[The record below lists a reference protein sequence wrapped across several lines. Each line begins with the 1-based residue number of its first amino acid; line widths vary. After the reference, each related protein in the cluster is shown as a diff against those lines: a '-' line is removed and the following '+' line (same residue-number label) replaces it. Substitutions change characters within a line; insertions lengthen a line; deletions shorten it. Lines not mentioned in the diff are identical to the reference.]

1 LLSSVAAPEMTPRPP
16 LVCCRRGITAA
27 HEKSKIKSACYRS
40 ANGRA
45 AAFPSE
51 IKVSSRT
58 NQAWLKAFGGG
69 KAHPSGPRRMERAM
83 QIDSV
88 RRLCNGVIDIDSYRR
103 EALILRRQTG
113 VKFFR
118 SIGRSN
124 WPFVGEMVII
134 VAFALALHLML
145 PMSAGAEVPE
155 AIAARGEAMVTT
167 VHAVGAQVYEC
178 KLDSAGKLAWQFR
191 EPIATLF
198 VGGETV
204 GRHYAGPNWEMNDGS
219 AVRGKVVG
227 QAPGERSSDI
237 SLLKLEAAPWGRAGQ
252 FSSIT
257 TIQRLNTRGGVAS
270 TTSCDSAG
278 TFLSV
283 PYTADYAFYRKAGP
297 L

>member
-1 LLSSVAAPEMTPRPP
+1 MTPRPP

-118 SIGRSN
+118 SIGRSKLAIRRRN
-124 WPFVGEMVII
+124 GDYRRFRSRAASDASHVGR
-134 VAFALALHLML
+134 
-145 PMSAGAEVPE
+145 SRG
-155 AIAARGEAMVTT
+155 ARGD
-167 VHAVGAQVYEC
+167 C
-178 KLDSAGKLAWQFR
+178 
-191 EPIATLF
+191 
-198 VGGETV
+198 
-204 GRHYAGPNWEMNDGS
+204 
-219 AVRGKVVG
+219 
-227 QAPGERSSDI
+227 
-237 SLLKLEAAPWGRAGQ
+237 RA
-252 FSSIT
+252 
-257 TIQRLNTRGGVAS
+257 R
-270 TTSCDSAG
+270 
-278 TFLSV
+278 
-283 PYTADYAFYRKAGP
+283 
-297 L
+297 